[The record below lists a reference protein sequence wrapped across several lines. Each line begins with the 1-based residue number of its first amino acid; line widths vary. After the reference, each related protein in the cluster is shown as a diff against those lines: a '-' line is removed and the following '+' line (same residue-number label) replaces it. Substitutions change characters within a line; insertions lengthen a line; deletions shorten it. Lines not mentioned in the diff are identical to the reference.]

1 MNWPLIITVAL
12 AALAVAIF
20 LFVIN
25 LKDEKKFEKQIENDY
40 QKRRSEEDDIELD
53 DKRR

>member
-12 AALAVAIF
+12 AALAIAIF
-20 LFVIN
+20 LLVIN
-25 LKDEKKFEKQIENDY
+25 LKDEKTFEKQIENDY
-40 QKRRSEEDDIELD
+40 QKRISEEDDIELD

>member
-1 MNWPLIITVAL
+1 MDWPLIITVAL

-40 QKRRSEEDDIELD
+40 QKRSSEKDDLELD

>member
-1 MNWPLIITVAL
+1 MDWPLIITVAL

-40 QKRRSEEDDIELD
+40 PKRTSEKSDLELD
-53 DKRR
+53 DKRQ

>member
-20 LFVIN
+20 LLVIN

-40 QKRRSEEDDIELD
+40 QKGSSEENDIQLE